1 LEARESVSDP
11 SAGKRVVILGAT
23 SAIAEAAARLWARD
37 GAHLV
42 LVGRNAERLCAIA
55 DDLHIRGAAAAHAVV
70 LDLATA
76 DAQSELDRMA
86 KLVGF
91 IDLVL
96 LAYGVLGD
104 QAAAERDAAAAR
116 RILETDFLSAG
127 AWCLAAAD
135 YLASRRAGVLIVV
148 GSVAGDRGRMSNY
161 IYGAAKGGLGILTQG
176 IAHRLAPT
184 GARAVLIKPGFVD
197 TPMTAQV
204 ASKGILWSRPE
215 VIAAVIKKAGQ
226 GGGPIVYAPWWWRF
240 IMLMIRLAPAS
251 IVHKT
256 KL

>member
-1 LEARESVSDP
+1 MSDP
-11 SAGKRVVILGAT
+11 QGGKRVVILGAT

-42 LVGRNAERLCAIA
+42 LVGRNAERLRAIA
-55 DDLHIRGAAAAHAVV
+55 DDLRIRGAAIVNAVV

-76 DAQSELDRMA
+76 DAQGELDRMA
-86 KLVGF
+86 KLIGF
-91 IDLVL
+91 IDVVL

-104 QAAAERDAAAAR
+104 QAAAEQDPAAAR
-116 RILETDFLSAG
+116 KILTTDFLSA
-127 AWCLAAAD
+127 ADWCLAAAN
-135 YLASRRAGVLIVV
+135 YLASRRAGVLIVI
-148 GSVAGDRGRMSNY
+148 GSAAGDRGRMSNY

-197 TPMTAQV
+197 TPMTAHMG
-204 ASKGILWSRPE
+204 SKGILWSRPE
-215 VIAAVIKKAGQ
+215 VIAAVIKKAEQ
-226 GGGPIVYAPWWWRF
+226 GGGPIVYAPCWWRF
-240 IMLMIRLAPAS
+240 IMLIIRLVPWKV
-251 IVHKT
+251 VHKT

>member
-1 LEARESVSDP
+1 MSDP
-11 SAGKRVVILGAT
+11 SAAKRVVILGAT
-23 SAIAEAAARLWARD
+23 SAIAEAAARLWAHD

-42 LVGRNAERLCAIA
+42 LVGRNAERLGAIA
-55 DDLHIRGAAAAHAVV
+55 DDLRIRGAAAAHAVV

-76 DAQSELDRMA
+76 DAQGELDRMA
-86 KLVGF
+86 NLIGS

-104 QAAAERDAAAAR
+104 HAAAERDAAAAR

-161 IYGAAKGGLGILTQG
+161 IYGAAKGGLAILTQG

-197 TPMTAQV
+197 TPMTAHMGP
-204 ASKGILWSRPE
+204 KGFLWSGPD
-215 VIAAVIKKAGQ
+215 VVAAVIRKAAE

-240 IMLMIRLAPAS
+240 IMLMIRLAPWR